1 MTNRIVWLV
10 FAMAFT
16 AASCGLA
23 EGPRQKLKHTALK
36 FNEGLRWGRYSEVYT
51 RVDPKAL
58 DHFMEM
64 HKDWGSEIRIEN
76 AEMVRFVVDEKAKKA
91 SIVVSFT
98 WYRITEM
105 VVHDTMTVQHW
116 ERREGEWMMIA
127 EEYQSGTPF

>member
-1 MTNRIVWLV
+1 MTKQIVRLI
-10 FAMAFT
+10 FAMVFT

-23 EGPRQKLKHTALK
+23 EGPRQKLKHTALN
-36 FNEGLRWGRYSEVYT
+36 FNEGLRWGRYSDVYP
-51 RVDPKAL
+51 RVDPEAL

-64 HKDWGSEIRIEN
+64 HKDWGSEIRLEN
-76 AEMVRFVVDEKAKKA
+76 AEMVQFVVDEKAEKA
-91 SIVVSFT
+91 SITVRFT

-116 ERREGEWMMIA
+116 ERRDGEWMMIA

>member
-23 EGPRQKLKHTALK
+23 EGPRQKLKHTAMN
-36 FNEGLRWGRYSEVYT
+36 FNEGLRWGRYAEVYT

-64 HKDWGSEIRIEN
+64 HEDWGNEIRIEN
-76 AEMVRFVVDEKAKKA
+76 AEMIQFVVDEKAEKA
-91 SIVVSFT
+91 SIAVKFT
-98 WYRITEM
+98 WYRVTEM

-116 ERREGEWMMIA
+116 ERRDGEWMMIA